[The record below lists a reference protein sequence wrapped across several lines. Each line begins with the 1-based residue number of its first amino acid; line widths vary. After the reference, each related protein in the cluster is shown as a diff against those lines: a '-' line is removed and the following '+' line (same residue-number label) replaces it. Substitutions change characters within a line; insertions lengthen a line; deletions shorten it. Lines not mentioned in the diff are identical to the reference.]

1 MTDNSNNQPNN
12 PYQPP
17 QSMQT
22 TVVDKKQLQAEVDS
36 APYPRVKVALGYAI
50 VGTLFGNGFIILIL
64 VLVTGEFT
72 NIEWMLSDFMI
83 ATVISFI
90 PALLTGVVLSWR
102 KFVIYQWID
111 YAKVAGLGAIIS
123 FVYGILL
130 SLSVLTFIRGNDIF
144 IASAIAGFIGV
155 VSAVIVGQ
163 LVLPK
168 K

>member
-12 PYQPP
+12 PY
-17 QSMQT
+17 
-22 TVVDKKQLQAEVDS
+22 
-36 APYPRVKVALGYAI
+36 VKVALGYAI